1 MPPLLEL
8 DRVWKRFA
16 RDWVLK
22 DVSLAVEAGEAVALL
37 GPNGVG
43 KTTLLRVAAGLTRP
57 QKGAVRLFGKPAQK
71 VEAER
76 GKLLYLA
83 NPPAFYRHL
92 TGEENL
98 KSWLLLLGREADD
111 RAVAEAMARVGLPL
125 SRPVLAYSS
134 GMKKRLAL
142 ARVFLAGPEIL
153 LLDEPETALD
163 EEGRALLEEA
173 IQRVRKGGGAVLLAT
188 HDRAF
193 AEAAADREVVLS

>member
-1 MPPLLEL
+1 MAALVEL
-8 DRVWKRFA
+8 SGVWKRFA

-22 DVSLAVEAGEAVALL
+22 GVDLAVQAGEAVALL

-57 QKGAVRLFGKPAQK
+57 QRGEVRLFGKPAARI
-71 VEAER
+71 EAER
-76 GKLLYLA
+76 GELLFLA

-98 KSWLLLLGREADD
+98 TSWLLLLGRPADPE
-111 RAVAEAMARVGLPL
+111 AVAEALAEVGLPRG
-125 SRPVLAYSS
+125 RPVLAYSS

-142 ARVFLAGPEIL
+142 ARVLLARPRLL

-163 EEGRALLEEA
+163 EEGRALLARA
-173 IQRVRKGGGAVLLAT
+173 IAEVRGSGGGVLLAT

-193 AEAAADREVVLS
+193 AEGVADREVVLS

>member
-1 MPPLLEL
+1 MAALVEL
-8 DRVWKRFA
+8 SGVWKRFA

-22 DVSLAVEAGEAVALL
+22 GVDLAVQAGEAVALL

-57 QKGAVRLFGKPAQK
+57 QRGEVRLFGKPAARI
-71 VEAER
+71 EAER
-76 GKLLYLA
+76 GELLFLA

-98 KSWLLLLGREADD
+98 TSWLLLLGRPADPE
-111 RAVAEAMARVGLPL
+111 AVAEALAEVGLPRG
-125 SRPVLAYSS
+125 RPVLAYSS

-142 ARVFLAGPEIL
+142 ARVLLARPRLL

-163 EEGRALLEEA
+163 EEGRTLLARA
-173 IQRVRKGGGAVLLAT
+173 IAEVRGSGGGVLLAT

-193 AEAAADREVVLS
+193 AEGVADREVVLS

>member
-1 MPPLLEL
+1 MASLIEL
-8 DRVWKRFA
+8 RGVWKRFA

-22 DVSLAVEAGEAVALL
+22 DVRLSVEAGEVVALL

-57 QKGAVRLFGKPAQK
+57 QRGEVRIFGKPAAAL
-71 VEAER
+71 EAER
-76 GKLLYLA
+76 GALLYVA

-92 TGEENL
+92 SGEENL
-98 KSWLLLLGREADD
+98 KSWLLLLGRSV
-111 RAVAEAMARVGLPL
+111 RAGAVEEAMAAVGLPRA
-125 SRPVLAYSS
+125 RPVLAYSS

-142 ARVFLAGPEIL
+142 ARVFLAEPRVL

-163 EEGRALLEEA
+163 EEGRKLLFEA
-173 IQRVRKGGGAVLLAT
+173 IRRVREGGGAVLLAT

-193 AEAAADREVVLS
+193 AEASADREVVLS

>member
-22 DVSLAVEAGEAVALL
+22 DVSLAVRAGEAVALL

-57 QKGAVRLFGKPAQK
+57 QKGEVRLLGKPAQK

-98 KSWLLLLGREADD
+98 KSWLLLLGKEADD
-111 RAVAEAMARVGLPL
+111 RAVAEAMEQVGLPL
-125 SRPVLAYSS
+125 GRPVLAYSS

-142 ARVFLAGPEIL
+142 ARVFLAEPKIL

-163 EEGRALLEEA
+163 EAGRGLLREA
-173 IQRVRKGGGAVLLAT
+173 VARVREGGGAVLLAT